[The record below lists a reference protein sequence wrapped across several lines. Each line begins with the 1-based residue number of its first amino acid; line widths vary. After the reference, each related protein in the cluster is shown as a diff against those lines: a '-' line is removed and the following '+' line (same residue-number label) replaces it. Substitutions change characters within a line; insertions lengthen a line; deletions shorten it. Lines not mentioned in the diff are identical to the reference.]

1 MTWPGWATGI
11 ICAVAIIIFIIAG
24 KVIHVIYFSPRSKT
38 DVENGT
44 SRTGNSVVTVDN
56 SGTMTVTRQTLVKTD
71 ELEAPEF
78 IRDTILSGQNGR
90 DRMNHVPPVY
100 PVKSG
105 GS

>member
-11 ICAVAIIIFIIAG
+11 ICAAAIIIFIIAG

-44 SRTGNSVVTVDN
+44 NGNSTVTVDN

-71 ELEAPEF
+71 ELDAPEF
-78 IRDTILSGQNGR
+78 IRDTILSGESGR